1 VQNGHILE
9 DPDLVG
15 PVLHNNVLDI
25 SAMGDVP
32 LNGLQEVDGPP
43 NQGGHHVLEDILL
56 PDAQPGEQINNGP
69 NNVVMNYM
77 FS

>member
-1 VQNGHILE
+1 MSW
-9 DPDLVG
+9 
-15 PVLHNNVLDI
+15 I
-25 SAMGDVP
+25 SLLWVMCP